1 MRLASPQIAFA
12 AFAVGLV
19 LVLLVDVG
27 IARIVGVPL
36 MFAGILLGV
45 AAIATPE
52 FLAGDREQ
60 RHLLDGDNSRD
71 RDQHAAGHEPGGE

>member
-1 MRLASPQIAFA
+1 MRLARPQIAA
-12 AFAVGLV
+12 ACFVIGCL
-19 LVLLVDVG
+19 LVLLIEVS

-52 FLAGDREQ
+52 FLAGDR
-60 RHLLDGDNSRD
+60 DGDGD
-71 RDQHAAGHEPGGE
+71 

>member
-1 MRLASPQIAFA
+1 MSLARPQIAFA
-12 AFAVGLV
+12 VFVIGLL

-45 AAIATPE
+45 TAIATPE
-52 FLAGDREQ
+52 FLAGDR
-60 RHLLDGDNSRD
+60 D
-71 RDQHAAGHEPGGE
+71 RPRAAEDEPRNR